1 MRPAVGG
8 NLITTALYIILA
20 ILAFGF
26 LIFIHEFGHFIT
38 ARIFGVRVLEFAI
51 GMGPAIFKKRGKRT
65 LYSLRLFPVGGFCA
79 LDGEDGESED
89 AADAEALPEGGDAEK
104 PAAPDDYPPPAEGEE
119 PFYVK
124 PLWQKVIIL
133 AAGAFMNFLTGFLI
147 LLVLSSRGDIL
158 VTTQIDSFM
167 EGFPCEGETM
177 LMPGDDIERINGYW
191 IFTNAD
197 ILTFLE
203 HEKGAPYTFTVARNG
218 ERIDVTVPLERR
230 VYPYETTDE
239 NGNPVTVDR
248 EMYGLVFKSEE
259 ATFYTRIKLAWLNA
273 IDFVRMVKVSLFDL
287 FGGKATVNDL
297 AGPVGISGMIVETA
311 QTSLPS
317 AWSLIAMI
325 AVNLAVMN
333 LLPIPAIDGGR
344 IFFLIV
350 GGVIKLIR
358 GKPLNPKYESAIHF
372 GGLVLLLGLM
382 AYVAFNDILRLVR

>member
-8 NLITTALYIILA
+8 NLIATALYIILA

-79 LDGEDGESED
+79 LEGEDGESED
-89 AADAEALPEGGDAEK
+89 TADAEALPEGGDAEK
-104 PAAPDDYPPPAEGEE
+104 PAPQDDYPPPAEGEE

-124 PLWQKVIIL
+124 TLWQKVIIL

-177 LMPGDDIERINGYW
+177 LLPGDDIERINGYW

-197 ILTFLE
+197 ISTFLE
-203 HEKGAPYTFTVARNG
+203 HEKGAPYTFTVERDG
-218 ERIDVTVPLERR
+218 EQIDVTVPLERR
-230 VYPYETTDE
+230 DE

-259 ATFYTRIKLAWLNA
+259 ATFFTRIKLAWLNA